1 MKPLMLAHVV
11 LQSDYCMGHE
21 SNRVEISSDVG
32 IPTLALG
39 RVYTGLPVTRR
50 KHSGRYSDRHR
61 KKRPGFLCVR
71 LQTRRCFHERR
82 TRNIF
87 GGLDNKRKEPL

>member
-21 SNRVEISSDVG
+21 SNRVEISSCVG

-39 RVYTGLPVTRR
+39 KSLHRVTRDTQKTQR
-50 KHSGRYSDRHR
+50 T
-61 KKRPGFLCVR
+61 
-71 LQTRRCFHERR
+71 LQ
-82 TRNIF
+82 
-87 GGLDNKRKEPL
+87 